1 MRRGRREGSRDEGLG
16 RGGGEEGGG
25 RVREE
30 GKEDRD
36 TRKEGLWGGGKEEEA
51 GGRGSRLGERG
62 IYRLA
67 PQRTINVLRT
77 HGMSSLSLTLVLAIK
92 NE

>member
-1 MRRGRREGSRDEGLG
+1 MRRGRREGSRDEGEG
-16 RGGGEEGGG
+16 RGSGEEGGG

-36 TRKEGLWGGGKEEEA
+36 TRKEGLWGGGGGGEERE
-51 GGRGSRLGERG
+51 RGSRIGESG

-77 HGMSSLSLTLVLAIK
+77 HGMSSLSLTLGLAIK